1 MVHSHDLQRAFRVS
15 RRCFLQGSTLIL
27 ASTAAGLEQ
36 ALSAEDVVSARVALL
51 TDMHYADK
59 APSGT
64 RHYRETLAKF
74 DEAAK
79 EFARPENQ
87 PDLLIELGDL
97 VDAAENA
104 AIELECLRTINDRL
118 SKVCAKRHYVL
129 GNHCVDTLSKEEF
142 LGHVEQKRSYYSFD
156 EGGFHFVI
164 LDACF
169 RTDGVPYGRKNFQW
183 TDTQIPEHE
192 LSWLKTDLKSTDLPV
207 LVFAHQRLDVSDN
220 HGVKNNAV
228 VRELLES
235 NGKVVAVFQGHSHQ
249 NDLKTIRGIC
259 YCTLAAMVEGSG
271 DANNSYSLLQ
281 LSAGGTVQLKGWR
294 RQESRQFER
303 R

>member
-1 MVHSHDLQRAFRVS
+1 MVHSHHLQRAFRVS

-36 ALSAEDVVSARVALL
+36 ALSTEDVVSARVALL

-74 DEAAK
+74 DEAAN
-79 EFARPENQ
+79 EFAKPETR

-97 VDAAENA
+97 VDAAENS
-104 AIELECLRTINDRL
+104 AIELESLRTINDRL

-142 LGHVEQKRSYYSFD
+142 LEHVEQKRSYYSFD

-169 RTDGVPYGRKNFQW
+169 RADGVPYGRKNFQW

-192 LSWLKTDLKSTDLPV
+192 LSWLEMDLKATELPV
-207 LVFAHQRLDVSDN
+207 LVFVHQRLDVSDN
-220 HGVKNNAV
+220 HGIRNNAV
-228 VRELLES
+228 VRQLLES
-235 NGKVVAVFQGHSHQ
+235 DGKVLAVFQGHSHQ
-249 NDLKTIRGIC
+249 NDLKTIGGIA

-271 DANNSYSLLQ
+271 EVNNSYSLLQ
-281 LSAGGTVQLKGWR
+281 LGNNGTVRLKGWR
-294 RQESRQFER
+294 RQESRDFNR